1 MESSIQTRSMK
12 KLKEKRQDVSE
23 ICQFGDILALNKND
37 EEPICPQLP
46 PTELSLYI
54 DSLSVESPSYAEA
67 VKNTSP
73 KKKLSAGSGLNQ
85 AEVNLDSFN
94 TALSAMPSLS
104 KYLETVPEVG
114 DDCGLYTSELPS
126 LHAAKTGESP
136 VLPYIEN
143 GQIGFN
149 SNPSQ
154 SKKHHVPP
162 KITQQVVENKTH
174 TKLYGLQMKITSSGG
189 TMTAA
194 GFASSKLQEF
204 ENAVLQGLNMIT
216 NETLSISRVTSQ
228 KKEKMVLITIQG
240 ITADLVSKMS
250 FEDHAWLGPN
260 GITLRAS
267 LKHARYV
274 VKGVSNMWECKPL
287 RDHINRSND
296 SLSVSSVRFLGK
308 KEGGNTILIETNQT
322 LVARSIKLSLKP
334 NKTTSSVRV
343 EPYRAKKLVCFK
355 CQAVESHRSNFCRS
369 KVTKCAVCLQPGHK
383 HNEGLCNGEKRCVFC
398 KSTTH
403 SSLTC
408 KSDSRFASPPI
419 PAQDNLPSAPA
430 LSNVVKSPPITTQ
443 AKATHTSGPSCNPN
457 VKSVVGVP
465 VVAPKATNADFRN
478 LSDNTHT
485 LKHANKHANKHINT
499 HTIQYEPSIQQLYDY
514 NKDQLVSV
522 VVEYKQ
528 LYAQERDRRSEL
540 ERESLPDAFKD
551 TSRLNNLLYAT
562 DKHYHTMILRDYMS
576 CDTCSKCT
584 HSYSQ
589 HTQESPW

>member
-1 MESSIQTRSMK
+1 MK
-12 KLKEKRQDVSE
+12 KLKQKYQDVSE
-23 ICQFGDILALNKND
+23 ICPFGDNLVLNKND

-46 PTELSLYI
+46 PTELSLYV
-54 DSLSVESPSYAEA
+54 DSLSMGSPSYAEA
-67 VKNTSP
+67 VRNISP
-73 KKKLSAGSGLNQ
+73 KKKLSLGSGHNLAQ
-85 AEVNLDSFN
+85 VNIDSLN
-94 TALSAMPSLS
+94 TALSAMSPSLS

-114 DDCGLYTSELPS
+114 DDCGLYISEIPS
-126 LHAAKTGESP
+126 IHAAKTDESP

-154 SKKHHVPP
+154 RNKHHIPADNVPP
-162 KITQQVVENKTH
+162 KTTQQVVENKTH
-174 TKLYGLQMKITSSGG
+174 TKQYGLQMKITSSGG

-194 GFASSKLQEF
+194 GFASSKHQEF
-204 ENAVLQGLNMIT
+204 ENVVLQGLNMIT
-216 NETLSISRVTSQ
+216 NETLSISRVTSR
-228 KKEKMVLITIQG
+228 KKEKMVLITVQG
-240 ITADLVSKMS
+240 MTADLVSKMS
-250 FEDHAWLGPN
+250 FGDHAWMGPN

-274 VKGVSNMWECKPL
+274 VKGVSNQWECKTL
-287 RDHINRSND
+287 RDHISRSNE

-334 NKTTSSVRV
+334 NKKTSSVPV

-369 KVTKCAVCLQPGHK
+369 KVTKCAVCLQPGHN
-383 HNEGLCNGEKRCVFC
+383 HSEGLCNGEKRCVFC
-398 KSTTH
+398 KSISH

-419 PAQDNLPSAPA
+419 PAQHNLPSAPA
-430 LSNVVKSPPITTQ
+430 LSNAVQSSPITTQ
-443 AKATHTSGPSCNPN
+443 PKTTHTFGSSRNPN
-457 VKSVVGVP
+457 VKSVESERVP
-465 VVAPKATNADFRN
+465 VVASKESNEEFRDH
-478 LSDNTHT
+478 SDNTHT
-485 LKHANKHANKHINT
+485 LKHAIKHTNT

-522 VVEYKQ
+522 VVEFKQ

-540 ERESLPDAFKD
+540 EREVLPDAFKD
-551 TSRLNNLLYAT
+551 TSRLNNLLYAA

-576 CDTCSKCT
+576 CDICSKCT